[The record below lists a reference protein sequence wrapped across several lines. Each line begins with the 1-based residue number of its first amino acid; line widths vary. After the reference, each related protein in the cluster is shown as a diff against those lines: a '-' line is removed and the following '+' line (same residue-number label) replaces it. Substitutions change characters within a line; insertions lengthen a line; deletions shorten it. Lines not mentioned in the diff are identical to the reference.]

1 MYGGSAIASGGFGC
15 VFRPS
20 LKCKNKKTKK
30 NHVSKLMLKKYAT
43 DEINDT
49 SKFIKEI
56 NSIKDKEKY
65 FIIPKHLC
73 SPSSLSSKDK
83 ENYDMKCTS
92 LMKHNIT
99 SKNVN
104 NKLNKL
110 NIIQLPEGGTDLSI
124 YFENNIIDVN
134 SFIKINTQL
143 IKLLLY
149 GIVSINKKYVYH
161 LDVKSSNILIKDDF
175 IRLIDWGLSLKIK
188 NEIPIG
194 LKFRPFHY
202 NMPYSII
209 LLNDEVNLYI
219 NEFLKINNN
228 IDMLT
233 GFMKKLYETK
243 ISSEI
248 LGTHH
253 DNLIRFLLKILY
265 PDKDPDYIIFKYM
278 AEIIHYYNRD
288 GIFMVKKYFKDVYL
302 KNCDIWGFATVY
314 LLFACDNIDNLET
327 NQENKE
333 KIKNAVF
340 YVFKKYIIGYSYKPI
355 PVKEFTKDLFKLN
368 NILMIKQKPEKNN
381 KYNLSTLKFNKDTKQ
396 IEILNSTRK
405 SKTTHRSK
413 SIRKNKRKSIRKNT
427 RKKIRIKRKQ

>member
-30 NHVSKLMLKKYAT
+30 NHVSKLMLKKYAKN
-43 DEINDT
+43 EINDT

-56 NSIKDKEKY
+56 NSIKNKDKY
-65 FIIPKHLC
+65 FIIPKDLC
-73 SPSSLSSKDK
+73 SPNILSLKDK

-99 SKNVN
+99 SKNIN
-104 NKLNKL
+104 NKLDKL

-124 YFENNIIDVN
+124 YFENNIIHAN
-134 SFIKINTQL
+134 SFARINTQL

-149 GIVSINKKYVYH
+149 GIVSINNKHVYH
-161 LDVKSSNILIKDDF
+161 LDVKSSNILIKEHLV
-175 IRLIDWGLSLKIK
+175 RLIDWGLSLKIK
-188 NEIPIG
+188 NEIPFG

-209 LLNDEVNLYI
+209 ILNDKVNLYI

-233 GFMKKLYETK
+233 DYMKKLYETK
-243 ISSEI
+243 ISTEI

-265 PDKDPDYIIFKYM
+265 PNKDPDYIIFRYI
-278 AEIIHYYNRD
+278 AEIIHHFNKD

-302 KNCDIWGFATVY
+302 KNCDIWGFSTVY
-314 LLFACDNIDNLET
+314 LLFVCDNIDNLET
-327 NQENKE
+327 SQENKE
-333 KIKNAVF
+333 KLRDSIF
-340 YVFKKYIIGYSYKPI
+340 YIFKKYIIGYSYKPI
-355 PVKEFTKDLFKLN
+355 PVKEFSKDLFKLN
-368 NILMIKQKPEKNN
+368 KILIIKQKLKKN
-381 KYNLSTLKFNKDTKQ
+381 KIYNLSTLKFNKDTKQ
-396 IEILNSTRK
+396 IEHLNSTRK
-405 SKTTHRSK
+405 SRSK
-413 SIRKNKRKSIRKNT
+413 SRTKST